1 MTITRTRR
9 TTEPV
14 WLSAAYAVIA
24 ASGPMSIA
32 LLLVSAEIVW
42 VFVVAASDAA
52 TAALYAG
59 SPLIRQSPGHMVD
72 ALRFILCALLAAA
85 PPALGIGAFERGW
98 GERILAA
105 VVFYP
110 AWLIVMLAPAVVV
123 RHFAFQIDPARH
135 GAHLS
140 ADFLVLFSA
149 AATSI
154 ALCFSLWTRLRPDV
168 YGPKAKVIPVA
179 I

>member
-1 MTITRTRR
+1 MLVVVSDGVT
-9 TTEPV
+9 
-14 WLSAAYAVIA
+14 
-24 ASGPMSIA
+24 AS
-32 LLLVSAEIVW
+32 
-42 VFVVAASDAA
+42 
-52 TAALYAG
+52 LYAS
-59 SPLIRQSPGHMVD
+59 SPVIKQSPGHTVE
-72 ALRFILCALLAAA
+72 ALRFMLGALLAAI
-85 PPALGIGAFERGW
+85 PPALGIAAFERGW
-98 GERILAA
+98 RERILGA

-110 AWLIVMLAPAVVV
+110 AWLIVLLAPAVVV
-123 RHFAFQIDPARH
+123 RHFSLAIDPSRH

-154 ALCFSLWTRLRPDV
+154 ALGFSLWTRLRPDV